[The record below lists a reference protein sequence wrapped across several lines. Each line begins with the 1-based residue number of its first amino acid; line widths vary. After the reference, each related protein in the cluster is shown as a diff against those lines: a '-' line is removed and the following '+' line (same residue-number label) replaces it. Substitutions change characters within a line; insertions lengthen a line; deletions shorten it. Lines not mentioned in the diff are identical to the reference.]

1 MDWNNIYSSRMERVK
16 PSAIMELIKV
26 IGRKKVI
33 NFASGL
39 PDASLFP
46 TDDLREIQDRILQED
61 RAGSLQYGPAEGYLP
76 LREWVAESLH
86 QRRLSVG
93 AGNILITHGSQQAI
107 DLVARILL
115 EPEDVVVLETPTY
128 LAALQ
133 AFDSYGALYSVVP
146 MDGKGMRTSLLPGLL
161 GSGKVKLIYTLP
173 NYQNPTGI
181 TMSAERREELVQTS
195 QRYGVP
201 ILSDEAYIDLRYDG
215 DELPMLHR
223 LGKSSNVISTGTF
236 SKTIVP
242 GIRVGW
248 VVAPE
253 EVVEKLSQVKQITD
267 LHSNSFAQRVVYRYC
282 EGGKL
287 PAQIERLRSAYRG
300 KRDALVGA
308 LDRYFYGLG
317 EWYRP
322 SGGMFMLIRLYGG
335 YRAEAI
341 LNRALDEGVAFVPG
355 SSFFP
360 DGGGDDTIRLNFVSP
375 PLGEIEDGI
384 KRLAQVVKE
393 SK

>member
-1 MDWNNIYSSRMERVK
+1 MDWNKIYSSRMERVK

-26 IGRKKVI
+26 LGRKKVI

-46 TDDLREIQDRILQED
+46 THDLKEIQDLVLQED
-61 RAGSLQYGPAEGYLP
+61 GAGALQYGPAEGYLP
-76 LREWVAESLH
+76 LREWVAEDLH
-86 QRRLSVG
+86 QKGVPAS
-93 AGNILITHGSQQAI
+93 ANNILITHGSQQAI

-115 EPEDVVVLETPTY
+115 EPEDLLVLETPTY

-133 AFDSYGALYSVVP
+133 AFDSYGVLYRVVP
-146 MDGKGMRTSLLPGLL
+146 MDGNGMRTSRLAGLL

-181 TMSAERREELVQTS
+181 TMSSERREELVQIS

-215 DELPMLHR
+215 DELPMLHK

-267 LHSNSFAQRVVYRYC
+267 LHSNSFAQRVVHRYC
-282 EGGKL
+282 KGGKL

-300 KRDALVGA
+300 KRDALLGA
-308 LDRYFYGLG
+308 LDKYFYGLG
-317 EWYRP
+317 EWHRP

-335 YRAEAI
+335 GRADEI
-341 LNRALDEGVAFVPG
+341 LKRALDEGVAFVPG
-355 SSFFP
+355 ASFFP
-360 DGGGDDTIRLNFVSP
+360 DGGGGDTIRLNFVSP
-375 PLGEIEDGI
+375 PLGDIEDGV